1 MAAPPK
7 PWESPGV
14 NRLQTSAGIPS
25 NNMSGSGASL
35 PPCCTGPSA
44 GTSTGT
50 PPPVPGRPSQQGM
63 YGSRLSTMS
72 GYGGAYGGM
81 GYGSSYM
88 SPYSSYG
95 GSMYSSPY
103 NSLGGYGMGYNRYGM
118 NGPEDQ
124 YNGFARQAE
133 ESSRQAFQSVE
144 SIVNAFTSVS
154 MMLDSTFQAVYNSFR
169 AVLGVADNFSRL
181 KMQLGQVF
189 SALAFFRF
197 LRYLY
202 RKLLVLL
209 GLRPAGYA
217 EEAWTQASD
226 TIEQLAAE
234 AAKDPKK
241 SSWPILVFFGI
252 ILGAPWL
259 IWKFINRMAD
269 PAEEKKWATGEEDH
283 FVARAEYDFK
293 SESNNELSF
302 RAGQNINVAP
312 KELQPRMKGWLLASI
327 DGKKTG
333 IIPANYV
340 KVLGKK
346 RGTRYTEAA
355 ALENGLNT
363 VTPAIPQSVPQ
374 QGKSCHKSSQPQ
386 EEPSSGCQQQ
396 EKSCCSGSKKSVSV
410 LESVPES
417 ESQEDVFQSNG
428 IDGDGPNT
436 YSTVDSTSI
445 NNMDAEDILGGNTN
459 SLD

>member
-14 NRLQTSAGIPS
+14 NRLQGSPVVPS
-25 NNMSGSGASL
+25 NNMSGPGAPL
-35 PPCCTGPSA
+35 PPCCTGPTA
-44 GTSTGT
+44 TGSRE
-50 PPPVPGRPSQQGM
+50 PPPLPGRPSQQGM
-63 YGSRLSTMS
+63 YGSRMS
-72 GYGGAYGGM
+72 GLSGFGGGYGGM

-88 SPYSSYG
+88 SPYSSFGGGMYG
-95 GSMYSSPY
+95 SPYSSV
-103 NSLGGYGMGYNRYGM
+103 GGYGMGYNRYGM

-181 KMQLGQVF
+181 KMQLGHVF
-189 SALAFFRF
+189 SALAVIRVI
-197 LRYLY
+197 RYLY
-202 RKLLVLL
+202 RRLLVLL
-209 GLRPAGYA
+209 RLRPAGYA

-226 TIEQLAAE
+226 TVEQLAAE

-259 IWKFINRMAD
+259 IWKFITRIAD
-269 PAEEKKWATGEEDH
+269 PSEGKKWATGEEDH
-283 FVARAEYDFK
+283 FVARAEFDFK
-293 SESNNELSF
+293 GESDEELSF
-302 RAGQNINVAP
+302 TAGQNINIAP

-327 DGKKTG
+327 DGKKSG

-346 RGTRYTEAA
+346 RGTKYTQAA
-355 ALENGLNT
+355 ASESALAPVNPPPVAE
-363 VTPAIPQSVPQ
+363 PSIPKSAPQ
-374 QGKSCHKSSQPQ
+374 QGKSCCHSA
-386 EEPSSGCQQQ
+386 
-396 EKSCCSGSKKSVSV
+396 SKPVNM
-410 LESVPES
+410 LESIS
-417 ESQEDVFQSNG
+417 ENQSLEDVFQNDCNQDSM
-428 IDGDGPNT
+428 PNT
-436 YSTVDSTSI
+436 DSSGANTTI
-445 NNMDAEDILGGNTN
+445 NDMSAEDILGGSTN
-459 SLD
+459 NLE